1 MNSKKIVITGGPG
14 TGKTS
19 VINELKSRGYFCFEE
34 IIRTLTSQAKNES
47 ESSKHFSNPI
57 AFVDDPLLFNT
68 QLLNGR
74 VEQFTQ
80 SKVLNYKKSFFDR
93 GIPDV
98 LAYMEFFNQPFD
110 KVFIEA
116 CNNHI
121 YTDVFILPPWEAIYI
136 SDNERFETFD
146 EALKIHDCLVNVY
159 DNFGYD
165 IKNVPFGSIS
175 ERANFIIDNI

>member
-1 MNSKKIVITGGPG
+1 MNAKKIVITGGPG

-34 IIRTLTSQAKNES
+34 IIRTLTSQAKKES

-121 YTDVFILPPWEAIYI
+121 YTKNDKRDAQYLPHIQNHFIFKTFLVFFKLLNKNTEA
-136 SDNERFETFD
+136 
-146 EALKIHDCLVNVY
+146 
-159 DNFGYD
+159 
-165 IKNVPFGSIS
+165 KNPG
-175 ERANFIIDNI
+175 